1 MKKILSKMIAIFLSV
16 LFLTSCESQLENITS
31 ENSTASTPI
40 MTEETTEEITEET
53 TVETTVLEVT
63 TEAIQTTEVTD
74 RKTLAEQYYF
84 VSPENEK
91 SVTKIFASK
100 SIDGIEVEVTVH
112 GYQSDISG
120 FYIKSDTPVLF
131 EIKFTNNSDKNFYQ
145 YHVTDSEFP
154 FIYWDIENYY
164 GGKLILKKQYGF
176 QEANR
181 LEKLEPGET
190 RILQQ
195 YFVVK
200 GSGDMLIGSINGLT
214 GEPYPVTWFSGQEII
229 SYGLFDQEIT
239 VRDYEIAD
247 VNERFFVFA
256 IGFDLAYMGPN

>member
-1 MKKILSKMIAIFLSV
+1 MIAICLSV
-16 LFLTSCESQLENITS
+16 LFLTSCENQLEHITS

-53 TVETTVLEVT
+53 TVETTVLEAT
-63 TEAIQTTEVTD
+63 TEAMQTTEVTD

-91 SVTKIFASK
+91 SVTKIFTSK

-145 YHVTDSEFP
+145 FHVTDSEFP

-164 GGKLILKKQYGF
+164 GGKLVLKKQYGF
-176 QEANR
+176 QEGNT
-181 LEKLEPGET
+181 LEKLAPGET
-190 RILQQ
+190 RILEQ

-200 GSGDMLIGSINGLT
+200 GSGDMLIDSIDGLT
-214 GEPYPVTWFSGQEII
+214 GVPHPMTWFEGQEII

-239 VRDYEIAD
+239 SVRGYQIKDI
-247 VNERFFVFA
+247 NNSFFVFA
-256 IGFDLAYMGPN
+256 IGFDVAYMGPN